1 MKYLLFLILFVSF
14 SFSSC
19 TKIERIDNLKQASLE
34 EIQKIEKDTTTY
46 KILVDKY
53 SIDVFTLDNVK
64 VYSISVIEIVSDAV
78 LIAMGIA
85 LIILNIFTILKKFS
99 Q

>member
-14 SFSSC
+14 SSC
-19 TKIERIDNLKQASLE
+19 TKIKRIDDLKQTSLE

-53 SIDVFTLDNVK
+53 SIDIFTLDNAK
-64 VYSISVIEIVSDAV
+64 VYSISIIEIASEVV
-78 LIAMGIA
+78 LSIIAIV
-85 LIILNIFTILKKFS
+85 LTILNLYTFFNRINE
-99 Q
+99 

>member
-1 MKYLLFLILFVSF
+1 MKYLLFLILFV

-34 EIQKIEKDTTTY
+34 EIQKLEKDTTTY

-85 LIILNIFTILKKFS
+85 LIILNIFTIFKRI
-99 Q
+99 

>member
-14 SFSSC
+14 SSC
-19 TKIERIDNLKQASLE
+19 TKIEKIDNLKQASLE

-46 KILVDKY
+46 KILVEKY

-64 VYSISVIEIVSDAV
+64 VYSISITDIVSDAV
-78 LIAMGIA
+78 LSAIGIV
-85 LIILNIFTILKKFS
+85 LIILNIFTIFKRFN

>member
-14 SFSSC
+14 SSC
-19 TKIERIDNLKQASLE
+19 TKIKRIDDLKQTSLE

-53 SIDVFTLDNVK
+53 SIDIFTLDNAK
-64 VYSISVIEIVSDAV
+64 VYSISIIEIASEVILSI
-78 LIAMGIA
+78 IAIV
-85 LIILNIFTILKKFS
+85 LIILNLYTFFNRINE
-99 Q
+99 

>member
-14 SFSSC
+14 SSC
-19 TKIERIDNLKQASLE
+19 TKIKRIDNLKQASLE

-46 KILVDKY
+46 KILVEKY

-64 VYSISVIEIVSDAV
+64 VYSISITDIVSDAV
-78 LIAMGIA
+78 LSAIGIV
-85 LIILNIFTILKKFS
+85 LIILNIFTIFKRFS